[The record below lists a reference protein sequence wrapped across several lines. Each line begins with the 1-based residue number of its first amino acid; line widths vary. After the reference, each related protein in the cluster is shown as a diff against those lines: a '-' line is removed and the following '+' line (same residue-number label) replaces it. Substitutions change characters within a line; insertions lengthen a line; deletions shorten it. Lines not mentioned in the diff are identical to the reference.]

1 MLLVFF
7 RCSHDVLCTE
17 GSFFSQDS
25 KPKSVSPWLGIT
37 AMAGNQS
44 IYG

>member
-1 MLLVFF
+1 MLLALLN
-7 RCSHDVLCTE
+7 CSHKNFCTE

-25 KPKSVSPWLGIT
+25 KPKSVSPRLGIT

>member
-1 MLLVFF
+1 MLLALF
-7 RCSHDVLCTE
+7 RCSQKYLCTE